1 MKFIWAEALWLLLLV
16 PALVGLYVWLLRRKK
31 KASLKYASLGIIREA
46 MGPGNRWRRHLPP
59 ALFLLALT
67 AMILAIARPSATI
80 TLPAAR
86 QTIILA
92 MDVSG
97 SMRAKDVLPSR
108 LEAMQAAARKF
119 INEVPRNTK
128 IGIISFAGT
137 ASVVQAPTENKEDL
151 LAAIERFQLQR
162 ATAIGSGIIVSLAT
176 LFPDAGIE
184 IASLIYGDNASRVR
198 SLREPAK
205 KDEKKAAFKP
215 VPPGSYGAGAIILL
229 TDGQRTTGPDSIE
242 AAKMAADR
250 GVRIYTVGLGTVNG
264 EVIGFEG
271 WSFRVRLDEDTLKQV
286 ASLTKGEY
294 FYAGTAT
301 DLNKVYETLNTRLI
315 LETRETE
322 ISALVSAIAALLALL
337 AGVLS
342 LVWFNRIL

>member
-16 PALVGLYVWLLRRKK
+16 PALVGLYLWLLRRKK
-31 KASLKYASLGIIREA
+31 KAALKYASLGIIREA
-46 MGPGNRWRRHLPP
+46 MGPGRLWRRHLPP
-59 ALFLLALT
+59 ALLLLALT

-97 SMRAKDVLPSR
+97 SMRARDIEPSR
-108 LEAMQAAARKF
+108 FEAMQAAARKF

-151 LAAIERFQLQR
+151 LASIERFQLQR

-176 LFPDAGIE
+176 LLPDAGIE
-184 IASLIYGDNASRVR
+184 IASLLYGDNASRVR

-205 KDEKKAAFKP
+205 KEEKKEFKP
-215 VPPGSYGAGAIILL
+215 LPPGSYGAGAIILL

-250 GVRIYTVGLGTVNG
+250 GVRIFTVGLGTVSG
-264 EVIGFEG
+264 EVVGFEG
-271 WSFRVRLDEDTLKQV
+271 WSFRVRLDEETLKQV
-286 ASLTKGEY
+286 ANLTRGEY
-294 FYAGTAT
+294 FHAGSAT
-301 DLNKVYETLNTRLI
+301 DLNKVYQTLNTRLI
-315 LETRETE
+315 LETKVTE
-322 ISALVSAIAALLALL
+322 VSALVCAFAALLALA

-342 LVWFNRIL
+342 LVWFDRIL

>member
-31 KASLKYASLGIIREA
+31 KAALKYASLGIIREA
-46 MGPGNRWRRHLPP
+46 MGPGNRFRRHLPP

-97 SMRAKDVLPSR
+97 SMRARDVAPSR

-119 INEVPRNTK
+119 INEVPRNTR

-286 ASLTKGEY
+286 ASLTRGEY

-301 DLNKVYETLNTRLI
+301 DLNKVYETLNARLI
-315 LETRETE
+315 LETKETE
-322 ISALVSAIAALLALL
+322 VSALVSAFAALLALL

-342 LVWFNRIL
+342 MVWFNRIL

>member
-16 PALVGLYVWLLRRKK
+16 PALVALYVWLLRRKK
-31 KASLKYASLGIIREA
+31 KAALKYASLGIIREA

-59 ALFLLALT
+59 ALFLLAIT

-97 SMRAKDVLPSR
+97 SMRAKDVEPSR
-108 LEAMQAAARKF
+108 FEAMQAAARKF

-250 GVRIYTVGLGTVNG
+250 GVRIYTVGLGTTNG

-271 WSFRVRLDEDTLKQV
+271 WSFRVRLDEETLKQV
-286 ASLTKGEY
+286 ASLTRGEY

-315 LETRETE
+315 LETKETE
-322 ISALVSAIAALLALL
+322 ISALVSALAALLALA

-342 LVWFNRIL
+342 LVWFNRVL

>member
-1 MKFIWAEALWLLLLV
+1 MKFIWAEALWLLLLA

-67 AMILAIARPSATI
+67 TMILAIARPSATI

-97 SMRAKDVLPSR
+97 SMRARDIEPSR

-205 KDEKKAAFKP
+205 KDEKKADFKP

-229 TDGQRTTGPDSIE
+229 TDGQRTTGPDSVE

-250 GVRIYTVGLGTVNG
+250 GVRIYTVGLGTANG

-286 ASLTKGEY
+286 ASVTRGEY

-315 LETRETE
+315 LETKETE
-322 ISALVSAIAALLALL
+322 VSALVSAFAALLALL

-342 LVWFNRIL
+342 MIWFNRIL

>member
-1 MKFIWAEALWLLLLV
+1 MKFIWVEALWLLLLV

-31 KASLKYASLGIIREA
+31 KAALKYASLGLVREA
-46 MGPGNRWRRHLPP
+46 MGPGNRFRRHLPP
-59 ALFLLALT
+59 ALFLLALA

-119 INEVPRNTK
+119 ITEVPRNTK

-198 SLREPAK
+198 SLREPAR

-229 TDGQRTTGPDSIE
+229 TDGQRTTGPDSVE

-271 WSFRVRLDEDTLKQV
+271 WSFRVRLDEDALKQV
-286 ASLTKGEY
+286 ASLTRGEY

-322 ISALVSAIAALLALL
+322 ISALVSAMAALLALL

>member
-1 MKFIWAEALWLLLLV
+1 
-16 PALVGLYVWLLRRKK
+16 
-31 KASLKYASLGIIREA
+31 
-46 MGPGNRWRRHLPP
+46 MGPGSRWRRHLPP

-97 SMRAKDVLPSR
+97 SMRARDVEPSR

-184 IASLIYGDNASRVR
+184 IASLIYGDQASRVR

-264 EVIGFEG
+264 EVVGFEG

-286 ASLTKGEY
+286 ASVTRGEY

-315 LETRETE
+315 LETKETE
-322 ISALVSAIAALLALL
+322 VSALVSAFAAALALL
-337 AGVLS
+337 AGLLS
-342 LVWFNRIL
+342 LIWFNRIL